1 MCSQSKLICCSKIQ
15 ISPIRKLNLAG
26 GGQARENMIIGK
38 NRKIIVMTFFFFF
51 FLVSVC
57 FHFRLSFIFFSLSLL
72 SLFIMNFYLTSKSS
86 FLGGFHG
93 FHVFF
98 LNSNPMKINPWDLK
112 ILCLC
117 IEVDILEVGVFT
129 PMLWHHGAVVT
140 MSLFQRIFPDTFY
153 YPGLDQTDACA
164 QSSGKLELERQS
176 TN

>member
-1 MCSQSKLICCSKIQ
+1 
-15 ISPIRKLNLAG
+15 
-26 GGQARENMIIGK
+26 MIIGK
-38 NRKIIVMTFFFFF
+38 NRKIIVMTFF

-117 IEVDILEVGVFT
+117 IEVDILDYI
-129 PMLWHHGAVVT
+129 LY
-140 MSLFQRIFPDTFY
+140 IY
-153 YPGLDQTDACA
+153 I
-164 QSSGKLELERQS
+164 
-176 TN
+176 

>member
-38 NRKIIVMTFFFFF
+38 NRKIIVMTFFFF
-51 FLVSVC
+51 LVSVC
-57 FHFRLSFIFFSLSLL
+57 FHFRLSFIFFFSLSLL

>member
-38 NRKIIVMTFFFFF
+38 NRKIIVMTFFFFSGFCVFPFPPF
-51 FLVSVC
+51 F
-57 FHFRLSFIFFSLSLL
+57 HFFSLSLL

>member
-51 FLVSVC
+51 SGFCVFPFPPF
-57 FHFRLSFIFFSLSLL
+57 FHFFFSFTFIS
-72 SLFIMNFYLTSKSS
+72 FIMNFYLTSKSS

>member
-1 MCSQSKLICCSKIQ
+1 
-15 ISPIRKLNLAG
+15 
-26 GGQARENMIIGK
+26 
-38 NRKIIVMTFFFFF
+38 MTFFFSGFCVF
-51 FLVSVC
+51 PFPPF
-57 FHFRLSFIFFSLSLL
+57 FHFFFSLSLL

-129 PMLWHHGAVVT
+129 PML
-140 MSLFQRIFPDTFY
+140 
-153 YPGLDQTDACA
+153 
-164 QSSGKLELERQS
+164 
-176 TN
+176 

>member
-57 FHFRLSFIFFSLSLL
+57 FHFCLSFIFFSLSLL

-164 QSSGKLELERQS
+164 QSSGELERQS